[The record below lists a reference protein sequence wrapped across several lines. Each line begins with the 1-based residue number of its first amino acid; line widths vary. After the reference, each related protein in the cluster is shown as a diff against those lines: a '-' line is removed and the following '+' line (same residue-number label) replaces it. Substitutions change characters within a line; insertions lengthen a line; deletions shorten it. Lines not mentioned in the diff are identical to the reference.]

1 MVKKLLYL
9 STIYAGLSALVKG
22 ISFIA
27 IILIAKYFSTE
38 QYAIFALLF
47 SIHQGVASFSIAGIN
62 ESVIGF
68 LKENKS
74 QKSKDELFS
83 NVLVTTI
90 PTTLI
95 VFLSAMI
102 TYYFYLKQKNPEIIF
117 LVFLFTI
124 ISGTLLSYS
133 IFNSKIFRLKEN
145 HFGAIMYLFFPQLLL
160 FIVGSVSIFISN
172 NINYFFISS
181 FFSILSFIIIL
192 KIFFKELNLPLTI
205 GRHSKKIIIK
215 SIPYYAIA
223 VLGWLG
229 GYGNNFIINIFLEK
243 YDIAAFT
250 FIYTLSGILLLI
262 SNSLNQVWAP
272 RFYNSFSKKNYKSL
286 EQKNSFFYG
295 ILNVIIS
302 ITVAAIIILYPTAI
316 RIFGGNLDAYSNMQ
330 FELYL
335 LLTSFIIYT
344 PVWHYRLHYY
354 VRSFGNKLMK
364 INLLS
369 SVVGIVAT
377 IFFIKNYGSLGIY
390 IGFMS
395 HNIVNLLCM
404 MFFSNREWNIIIN
417 WSCFWLSLSIGLTAF
432 LFNQFLNSIHAFIFL
447 IFCIFLTIIFF
458 NQNRYLID

>member
-192 KIFFKELNLPLTI
+192 KIFFLRN
-205 GRHSKKIIIK
+205 
-215 SIPYYAIA
+215 
-223 VLGWLG
+223 
-229 GYGNNFIINIFLEK
+229 
-243 YDIAAFT
+243 
-250 FIYTLSGILLLI
+250 
-262 SNSLNQVWAP
+262 
-272 RFYNSFSKKNYKSL
+272 
-286 EQKNSFFYG
+286 
-295 ILNVIIS
+295 
-302 ITVAAIIILYPTAI
+302 
-316 RIFGGNLDAYSNMQ
+316 
-330 FELYL
+330 
-335 LLTSFIIYT
+335 
-344 PVWHYRLHYY
+344 
-354 VRSFGNKLMK
+354 
-364 INLLS
+364 
-369 SVVGIVAT
+369 
-377 IFFIKNYGSLGIY
+377 
-390 IGFMS
+390 
-395 HNIVNLLCM
+395 
-404 MFFSNREWNIIIN
+404 
-417 WSCFWLSLSIGLTAF
+417 
-432 LFNQFLNSIHAFIFL
+432 
-447 IFCIFLTIIFF
+447 
-458 NQNRYLID
+458 

>member
-181 FFSILSFIIIL
+181 FFSILSFIVIL

-395 HNIVNLLCM
+395 HNIINLLCM

-432 LFNQFLNSIHAFIFL
+432 LLNQFLNSIYAFLFL

>member
-90 PTTLI
+90 PTTLF

-145 HFGAIMYLFFPQLLL
+145 HFGAIMYLFFR
-160 FIVGSVSIFISN
+160 
-172 NINYFFISS
+172 NY
-181 FFSILSFIIIL
+181 
-192 KIFFKELNLPLTI
+192 
-205 GRHSKKIIIK
+205 
-215 SIPYYAIA
+215 Y
-223 VLGWLG
+223 
-229 GYGNNFIINIFLEK
+229 
-243 YDIAAFT
+243 
-250 FIYTLSGILLLI
+250 
-262 SNSLNQVWAP
+262 
-272 RFYNSFSKKNYKSL
+272 
-286 EQKNSFFYG
+286 
-295 ILNVIIS
+295 
-302 ITVAAIIILYPTAI
+302 
-316 RIFGGNLDAYSNMQ
+316 
-330 FELYL
+330 
-335 LLTSFIIYT
+335 
-344 PVWHYRLHYY
+344 
-354 VRSFGNKLMK
+354 
-364 INLLS
+364 
-369 SVVGIVAT
+369 
-377 IFFIKNYGSLGIY
+377 
-390 IGFMS
+390 
-395 HNIVNLLCM
+395 C
-404 MFFSNREWNIIIN
+404 
-417 WSCFWLSLSIGLTAF
+417 LSLVQSQF
-432 LFNQFLNSIHAFIFL
+432 LFQ
-447 IFCIFLTIIFF
+447 II
-458 NQNRYLID
+458 

>member
-1 MVKKLLYL
+1 
-9 STIYAGLSALVKG
+9 
-22 ISFIA
+22 
-27 IILIAKYFSTE
+27 
-38 QYAIFALLF
+38 
-47 SIHQGVASFSIAGIN
+47 
-62 ESVIGF
+62 
-68 LKENKS
+68 
-74 QKSKDELFS
+74 
-83 NVLVTTI
+83 
-90 PTTLI
+90 
-95 VFLSAMI
+95 MI

-272 RFYNSFSKKNYKSL
+272 RFYNSFKKIINHLNKKIVFLWNFECYHFNYCSS
-286 EQKNSFFYG
+286 NNYF
-295 ILNVIIS
+295 IS
-302 ITVAAIIILYPTAI
+302 NCYSYFW
-316 RIFGGNLDAYSNMQ
+316 RNLDAYSNMQ

-344 PVWHYRLHYY
+344 PVWHYRL
-354 VRSFGNKLMK
+354 
-364 INLLS
+364 LL
-369 SVVGIVAT
+369 
-377 IFFIKNYGSLGIY
+377 
-390 IGFMS
+390 
-395 HNIVNLLCM
+395 
-404 MFFSNREWNIIIN
+404 
-417 WSCFWLSLSIGLTAF
+417 
-432 LFNQFLNSIHAFIFL
+432 
-447 IFCIFLTIIFF
+447 
-458 NQNRYLID
+458 

>member
-1 MVKKLLYL
+1 M
-9 STIYAGLSALVKG
+9 
-22 ISFIA
+22 
-27 IILIAKYFSTE
+27 
-38 QYAIFALLF
+38 
-47 SIHQGVASFSIAGIN
+47 
-62 ESVIGF
+62 
-68 LKENKS
+68 
-74 QKSKDELFS
+74 
-83 NVLVTTI
+83 
-90 PTTLI
+90 
-95 VFLSAMI
+95 
-102 TYYFYLKQKNPEIIF
+102 
-117 LVFLFTI
+117 
-124 ISGTLLSYS
+124 
-133 IFNSKIFRLKEN
+133 
-145 HFGAIMYLFFPQLLL
+145 
-160 FIVGSVSIFISN
+160 
-172 NINYFFISS
+172 
-181 FFSILSFIIIL
+181 
-192 KIFFKELNLPLTI
+192 
-205 GRHSKKIIIK
+205 
-215 SIPYYAIA
+215 
-223 VLGWLG
+223 
-229 GYGNNFIINIFLEK
+229 
-243 YDIAAFT
+243 
-250 FIYTLSGILLLI
+250 
-262 SNSLNQVWAP
+262 
-272 RFYNSFSKKNYKSL
+272 
-286 EQKNSFFYG
+286 
-295 ILNVIIS
+295 NVIIS